1 MFIRELLAL
10 YVYNYFEMI
19 NPTCS
24 FSLPLSFGK
33 LKYLHCYFLNSM
45 GASGYSLK
53 FLGEKLDSGFHIGA
67 LLSGEGLGPEKVVTN
82 ISENKSQSSRCC
94 FSSN

>member
-24 FSLPLSFGK
+24 FFSKLSPKFCDEPMKRGHFQDSESIFEV
-33 LKYLHCYFLNSM
+33 KYLLNLPENDFLLRIVN
-45 GASGYSLK
+45 
-53 FLGEKLDSGFHIGA
+53 
-67 LLSGEGLGPEKVVTN
+67 
-82 ISENKSQSSRCC
+82 
-94 FSSN
+94 

>member
-24 FSLPLSFGK
+24 FSLPLSFGT
-33 LKYLHCYFLNSM
+33 LKYIEIESYM
-45 GASGYSLK
+45 M
-53 FLGEKLDSGFHIGA
+53 GEKKIKLRF
-67 LLSGEGLGPEKVVTN
+67 L
-82 ISENKSQSSRCC
+82 KSPRGI
-94 FSSN
+94 